1 MQILE
6 KESFFRIRRP
16 WLRTASRAPGGAE
29 VFWLDELRNVGLRMK
44 VAESGFG
51 FMEEGEEDE
60 SATVFLVRYEEL
72 VVRTGHLVDLFE
84 RMEEKVGGEG
94 EVGGV

>member
-1 MQILE
+1 
-6 KESFFRIRRP
+6 
-16 WLRTASRAPGGAE
+16 
-29 VFWLDELRNVGLRMK
+29 MK